1 MKKKFQVV
9 ILEDIAKPMCGLI
22 YEVDN
27 SLNPKF
33 WKDKEMVDRLRAIQ
47 ISLNNHEETVEQNH
61 QLQQELNAKTKE
73 LEELKKRP
81 FFPFRMNSGNNMDFG
96 EFILI
101 SHAWFTIPNLHEQL
115 GIIEVEW
122 KSSGIRKMYLGK
134 GDSNGTNFKAD
145 VLSIALYGQ
154 KIKDSKEILNQKRKG
169 EN

>member
-1 MKKKFQVV
+1 MKKAIQTIVSANVACAMYNLISNPADTQRPEF
-9 ILEDIAKPMCGLI
+9 LEDEEIISRMYSIEMSLKN
-22 YEVDN
+22 YE
-27 SLNPKF
+27 K
-33 WKDKEMVDRLRAIQ
+33 
-47 ISLNNHEETVEQNH
+47 TVEQNR

-81 FFPFRMNSGNNMDFG
+81 FFPYEMNSGNNMDFG

-122 KSSGIRKMYLGK
+122 KSSGVRKMYLGK

-145 VLSIALYGQ
+145 VLSIVLHGQ
-154 KIKDSKEILNQKRKG
+154 KIKD
-169 EN
+169 